1 MNAEDV
7 FMVCGVIWGVCSVL
21 VWIYVF
27 IRGPDG
33 SGLLYRVF
41 AAVLG
46 GFGVLGII
54 LFLILHFAF

>member
-1 MNAEDV
+1 MNVEDV

-27 IRGPDG
+27 FADG
-33 SGLLYRVF
+33 VSLLYRVF

-46 GFGVLGII
+46 GFGVLGIT

>member
-1 MNAEDV
+1 
-7 FMVCGVIWGVCSVL
+7 MVCGVIWGVCSVL

-27 IRGPDG
+27 ITGPDG
-33 SGLLYRVF
+33 AGLLYRVF